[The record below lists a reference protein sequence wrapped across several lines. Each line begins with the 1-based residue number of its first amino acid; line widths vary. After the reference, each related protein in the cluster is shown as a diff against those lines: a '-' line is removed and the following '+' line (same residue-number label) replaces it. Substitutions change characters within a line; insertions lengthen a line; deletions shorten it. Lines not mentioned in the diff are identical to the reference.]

1 MLGDIGGFH
10 EALIMI
16 FESFVGYYA
25 PVLFMQ
31 SLIKSMYKIDLLTPN
46 SDNKKR
52 HGYYNKVFTR
62 K

>member
-1 MLGDIGGFH
+1 MLGDVGGFSD
-10 EALIMI
+10 ALFII
-16 FESFVGYYA
+16 FESVMGYYA

-52 HGYYNKVFTR
+52 HGYYNKVFTCQ
-62 K
+62 